1 LLVIW
6 IIESQLRLEASM
18 QKPDTSD
25 LNAVEDLKMVSGFVL
40 PVLVVVGV
48 IVVALFSLF
57 G

>member
-1 LLVIW
+1 
-6 IIESQLRLEASM
+6 M

-25 LNAVEDLKMVSGFVL
+25 TNAVEDLKMVSGFAL
-40 PVLVVVGV
+40 PVLVVIGV

>member
-1 LLVIW
+1 MLVIW